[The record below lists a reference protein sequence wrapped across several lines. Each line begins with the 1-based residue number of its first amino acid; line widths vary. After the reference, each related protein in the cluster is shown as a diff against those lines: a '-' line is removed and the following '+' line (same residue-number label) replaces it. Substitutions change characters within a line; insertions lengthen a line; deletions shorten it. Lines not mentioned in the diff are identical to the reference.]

1 MLPVGLLG
9 QESPPGGV
17 SLIAGAFPA
26 SFTQYSG
33 SASATKK
40 VRTIAGQPFS
50 KAVELATRKET
61 SNFWGAEYNTPIT
74 RAVKKNGVALLRFHL
89 RCTSTQSA
97 DGKGVIQAYCQKAS
111 PNWEKS
117 VSQQIIVG
125 KEWREYLIPFT
136 FSSDYQSGQAMLAF
150 GLGASKPQTLQ
161 LAAVELIYY
170 GSKLSVNEL
179 PKTAETY
186 QGREPDARWRK
197 QAQARIEQIRKG
209 DFAIK
214 VTDANGLP
222 VPGAKVSVSQRSHAF
237 QFGTA
242 MAMWRLVSNAAE
254 DKVYQKKFLEL
265 FNAGGPENAL
275 KWEPWI
281 GDWGTG
287 RFGRSIALRGL
298 RWMKNNDI
306 PARGHVL
313 VWPSWEHLP
322 GSVSRHKNKPEPVP
336 GLILDHIKDVGRA
349 TRNNVYEWDVLN
361 EPYANHDMMDIFG
374 RKIMVDWFKAA
385 RQQHPTARLYLN
397 DYGILSG
404 AGLNTAHQNHYE
416 STARYLLSNK
426 APLGGLGFQGHFTSP
441 LTPPE
446 KVLKLLDRYAKLK
459 LPMKITEF
467 DVDVADESMQADY
480 TRDFLYA
487 TFSHPSV
494 SGVQLWGFWEKQ
506 HWRPNAALYTANW
519 KEKTNGKA
527 FRELTQES
535 WHSSEN
541 GLSNAGGSFTSRGFY
556 GEYDLSV
563 TADGVQTKSQF
574 NLKKDGQKM
583 TVRLES
589 LGTRPKLIAKFLSGN
604 RVRLT
609 WGGATSQRLQMQKSF
624 DLKAWQ
630 NTGLPLGQGQTVAV
644 VTLPA
649 NKTTVFYRLYL
660 LAP

>member
-1 MLPVGLLG
+1 MELFG
-9 QESPPGGV
+9 QASPAGGV
-17 SLIAGAFPA
+17 SLLSGAFPN
-26 SFTQYSG
+26 SFNLYPG
-33 SASATKK
+33 SASATK
-40 VRTIAGQPFS
+40 RTKTISGQSFS
-50 KAVELATRKET
+50 KAVELTTQKET
-61 SNFWGAEYNTPIT
+61 SNFWGAEYNASLS

-89 RCTSTQSA
+89 RCTSTQNA
-97 DGKGVIQAYCQKAS
+97 DGMGVIQAYCQKAS
-111 PNWEKS
+111 PNWDKS
-117 VSQQIIVG
+117 VTQQIIAN
-125 KEWREYLIPFT
+125 KQWREYLIPFT
-136 FSSDYQSGQAMLAF
+136 FSSDYQPGQAMLAF

-170 GSKLSVNEL
+170 GSKLSVNDL
-179 PKTAETY
+179 PKTDETY
-186 QGREPDARWRK
+186 QGRDPDATWRK

-209 DFAIK
+209 DFVIE

-222 VPGAKVSVSQRSHAF
+222 VSGARVSVSQRSHAF

-242 MAMWRLVSNAAE
+242 LAMWRLVSNAAE
-254 DKVYQKKFLEL
+254 DKIYQKKFREL

-287 RFGRSIALRGL
+287 YFGRSIALRGL
-298 RWMKNNDI
+298 RWMKNNDM

-313 VWPSWEHLP
+313 VWPSWGHLP
-322 GSVSRHKNKPEPVP
+322 GSVSRHKNKPDPVR

-349 TRNNVYEWDVLN
+349 TRNYVYEWDVLN
-361 EPYANHDMMDIFG
+361 EPYANHDMMDVFG

-385 RQQHPTARLYLN
+385 RQQHSTARLYLN

-519 KEKTNGKA
+519 KEKPNGKA
-527 FRELTQES
+527 FRELTQNT
-535 WHSSEN
+535 WHTSEN
-541 GLSNAGGSFTSRGFY
+541 GFSNTTGSFAGRGFY

-563 TADGVQTKSQF
+563 TADGAQAKSQF
-574 NLKKDGQKM
+574 NLGADGQKLI
-583 TVRLES
+583 VRLET
-589 LGTRPKLIAKFLSGN
+589 LDTRPRLTAKFLSGN
-604 RVRLT
+604 RVRLS
-609 WGGATSQRLQMQKSF
+609 WGGATTYRLQVQKSF
-624 DLKAWQ
+624 DLKSWQ
-630 NTGLPLGQGQTVAV
+630 NTGLPLGQGQTIAV
-644 VTLPA
+644 LTLPTT
-649 NKTTVFYRLYL
+649 KPTVFYRLHRL
-660 LAP
+660 TP